1 MVKYEMYILTCI
13 TVMDEE
19 QETEEAHSALS
30 IIMTGRLLITY

>member
-19 QETEEAHSALS
+19 QETEEASFC
-30 IIMTGRLLITY
+30 T